1 MTIRSIVPKELDY
14 YYQNWQMSPGLAC
27 GDFIFMT
34 GFTGVDADGTV
45 PGDPETQFRSA
56 FRKIGLVL
64 AEAGLTYN
72 SLVEMTSY
80 HIGLRDHLELFK
92 RVRGEFVKEPYPA
105 WTAIEVAGFVTQDA
119 LVEIKAVAR
128 RQSHAS

>member
-14 YYQNWQMSPGLAC
+14 YYSNWQMSPGLAC
-27 GDFIFMT
+27 GDFIYMT
-34 GFTGVDADGTV
+34 GFTGSDRNGDV
-45 PGDPETQFRSA
+45 PADPETQFRSA

-80 HIGLRDHLELFK
+80 HVGLRDHLELFK
-92 RVRGEFVKEPYPA
+92 KVRSEFVVEPYPA
-105 WTAIEVAGFVTQDA
+105 WTAIEVAGFVA
-119 LVEIKAVAR
+119 EKAVVEIKAVAR
-128 RQSHAS
+128 RQSHSW